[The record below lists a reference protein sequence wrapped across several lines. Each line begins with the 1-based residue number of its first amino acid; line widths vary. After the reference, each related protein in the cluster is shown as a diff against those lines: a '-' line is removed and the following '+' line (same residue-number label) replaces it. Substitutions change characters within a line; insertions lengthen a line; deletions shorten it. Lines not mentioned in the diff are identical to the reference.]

1 MNTTR
6 LQQTR
11 AAIMRVSKALGESW
25 LTWALLIG
33 LIFIATLL
41 PIAGITWIVATTG
54 ADTVSNDY
62 LTYVDFLDQI
72 LSGTYNWRRY
82 FNDTF
87 IAGAHSMAVPTLV
100 RLGVVKFANWNI
112 YLELYICIALA
123 ILKLFFLHQAF
134 THLVPR
140 ASEGLLSGLSR
151 WLMWPILAALVF
163 SLSQINVF
171 TFGDAGLQIMFVQFG
186 CALGVWG
193 LVRFP
198 DQRRGIAV
206 MATGGVIATLSGG
219 GGLLAWPV
227 FLIGLVLLGFRKVT
241 HYAVWLAAAAVAS
254 LPYVFYMVL
263 WPKVP
268 RRTPTLFNREF
279 IISAIG
285 WPFTN
290 DITLNLIT
298 TPRAVWAGYAG
309 LAFGVLGLVLLWGK
323 RNTPALRQ
331 ATPGL
336 MYLAFGLLGI
346 WQTSLFRTNIAPW
359 YTTAFLS
366 FWIGLVGL
374 AYVFWVNRPTWPAG
388 EKAPGWLAP
397 PLATVWV
404 IALSGVLFYLYV
416 TSNFTYA
423 DKAMYLYSR
432 SPVSASCLRNYKVA
446 PTYCEQYLFQWGVGN
461 PGLLAQLAKPLEH
474 HHLSVFAPHQR
485 WTLQGD
491 YALDNVRLQ
500 EMPGIPDVFWSASR
514 IAAPA
519 NFTGYSHLNL
529 FLHTPNAVTW
539 RVSLP
544 ANVEQADFYSAITLS
559 RWSASTDGV
568 SFEVYLAVEDEPEQR
583 VFQRTLAPDQQTWQ
597 PFSIPLSAYAG
608 RTVELRLTSSGGEN
622 GGMNVDGDWAMYR
635 YPYIDVRLNSSGP
648 SDSDAPGKPFIIKP
662 AAGDAQFGVADAS
675 QWQASNMQVIQTAPG
690 SAPTWQVNQNAS
702 LKYIPDLNFCLA
714 DYTHFY
720 LRLAVSPGVHPRALQ
735 IFYEVNHESS
745 AREVK
750 IPLLA
755 DGELHEYTF
764 DLKLLS
770 LHKRDHLTGLRLAP
784 ISDAVPAG
792 EVRAEITDFRLIRR
806 EKPILCA
813 TARN

>member
-1 MNTTR
+1 
-6 LQQTR
+6 
-11 AAIMRVSKALGESW
+11 MRVSKTRSESW
-25 LTWALLIG
+25 QTRALVIG
-33 LIFIATLL
+33 LTLIVTLL
-41 PIAGITWIVATTG
+41 PIANITWIVATTG

-62 LTYVDFLDQI
+62 ITYVEFFDRI
-72 LSGTYNWRRY
+72 LNGTYNWRRY
-82 FNDTF
+82 FDDTF
-87 IAGAHSMAVPTLV
+87 IAGAHSMALPTLV
-100 RLGVVKFANWNI
+100 RLGVVKFADWNI
-112 YLELYICIALA
+112 YLELYVCIALA
-123 ILKLFFLHQAF
+123 ILKLVFLHQAF

-140 ASEGLLSGLSR
+140 ASHRLFGGLSR
-151 WLMWPILAALVF
+151 WLMWPVLAALGF

-193 LVRFP
+193 LVRFR
-198 DQRRGIAV
+198 QQWRGIGV

-241 HYAVWLAAAAVAS
+241 HYAVWFAAAAVAS

-290 DITLNLIT
+290 DIASNLIT

-309 LAFGVLGLVLLWGK
+309 LAFGVLGLALLWGK
-323 RNTPALRQ
+323 RNTPVFRQ
-331 ATPGL
+331 AVPGL
-336 MYLAFGLLGI
+336 MYLVFGLLGI
-346 WQTSLFRTNIAPW
+346 WQTSLFRANIAPW

-374 AYVFWVNRPTWPAG
+374 AYVFWVNRPALPAG
-388 EKAPGWLAP
+388 KNTPRWLAP
-397 PLATVWV
+397 PLATLWV
-404 IALSGVLFYLYV
+404 IALSGVLFYLYA

-423 DKAMYLYSR
+423 DKAMYLHSR

-446 PTYCEQYLFQWGVGN
+446 PTSCEQYLFQWGVGN
-461 PGLLAQLAKPLEH
+461 PGLLAQMAKPLER
-474 HHLSVFAPHQR
+474 HHLSVFAPHQQ

-500 EMPGIPDVFWSASR
+500 ETPGIPDVFWSADRTSM
-514 IAAPA
+514 PA
-519 NFTGYSHLNL
+519 HFAGYNHLNL
-529 FLHTPNAVTW
+529 FLHSPNAITW

-544 ANVEQADFYSAITLS
+544 ASVEQADFYSAVTLS

-568 SFEVYLAVEDEPEQR
+568 SFEVYLTVEGEPEKL
-583 VFQRTLAPDQQTWQ
+583 VFQRTLSPSQQTWQ

-608 RTVELRLTSSGGEN
+608 RTIELRLTSSGGEN
-622 GGMNVDGDWAMYR
+622 GGKNVDGDWAMYR
-635 YPYIDVRLNSSGP
+635 YPYIDVTLDSSGP
-648 SDSDAPGKPFIIKP
+648 SANDAPGKPFVIKP
-662 AAGDAQFGVADAS
+662 AADDAQFGVADAS
-675 QWQASNMQVIQTAPG
+675 LWRASNMQLIQTAPG
-690 SAPTWQVNQNAS
+690 SAQTWKVNQNAS
-702 LKYIPDLNFCLA
+702 LEYIPDLNFCLA

-720 LRLAVSPGVHPRALQ
+720 VRLAVSPGADPRSLQ
-735 IFYEVNHESS
+735 IFYKVNHQSA

-755 DGELHEYTF
+755 DGEMHEYTF
-764 DLKLLS
+764 DLKS
-770 LHKRDHLTGLRLAP
+770 LFLNKQEHLTGLRLAP
-784 ISDAVPAG
+784 LFDAALIG
-792 EVRAEITDFRLIRR
+792 EIRVEIADFRLIRR
-806 EKPILCA
+806 DPPKFCA
-813 TARN
+813 TARP